1 MAVHHPRLQRL
12 YRALQL
18 MRATSHR
25 DDHAMEQAR
34 LTMEHEKERAGH
46 SGATAGEILELIHDR
61 HPAWS
66 KPDDA

>member
-1 MAVHHPRLQRL
+1 
-12 YRALQL
+12 

-34 LTMEHEKERAGH
+34 LTMEHVKERAGH

-61 HPAWS
+61 HPVWS
-66 KPDDA
+66 KLDDSQDHAVPC

>member
-34 LTMEHEKERAGH
+34 LTMEHEKEHAGR
-46 SGATAGEILELIHDR
+46 SGATPAEILELIHDR
-61 HPAWS
+61 HPEWS
-66 KPDDA
+66 KPDDT

>member
-1 MAVHHPRLQRL
+1 MAVHHPRLQGL

-34 LTMEHEKERAGH
+34 LAMEREKEHAGR
-46 SGATAGEILELIHDR
+46 SSATPAEILELIHDR
-61 HPAWS
+61 HPEWS
-66 KPDDA
+66 KPDDT